1 MDSLYGR
8 LFGMALVS
16 YEQNWHVVFS
26 RDKYT
31 MKWQLQTRM
40 WFEKFF
46 SSSFQKLALYTTSV
60 WSDSSTT
67 KHTKSVDSSA
77 CFKCNCERSADMK
90 YFNFLYILFGFV
102 FWLQTY
108 SRSFLFFCFFLFL
121 FLCSYG
127 IIVNFLTSYNIALL
141 LNEKTA
147 TESGNKEYILEKV
160 KVSYF

>member
-1 MDSLYGR
+1 
-8 LFGMALVS
+8 
-16 YEQNWHVVFS
+16 
-26 RDKYT
+26 
-31 MKWQLQTRM
+31 
-40 WFEKFF
+40 
-46 SSSFQKLALYTTSV
+46 
-60 WSDSSTT
+60 
-67 KHTKSVDSSA
+67 
-77 CFKCNCERSADMK
+77 MK